1 MSSNKLRV
9 HSFQSLGT
17 VDGPGLRFVVF
28 TQGCNLRCGCC
39 HNPDTWHMNEGKEYS
54 PEEIVSR
61 VVRYKEYFGSEG
73 GITVSGGE
81 PLLQAEAVR
90 KLFELCHENAVN
102 TCLDTSG
109 SIMNDKVKA
118 LLDVTDRVLLD
129 IKYTDEDSYRAHVG
143 CGMQECLEFL
153 DYLSEK
159 NIPVTLRQ
167 VIIPGLNDNEEN
179 IAKLKLIADSHK
191 NVDKRELLA
200 FRKICQVK
208 YDKMGIEFPFGH
220 IPEPSKAK
228 IDELSALLA
237 L

>member
-1 MSSNKLRV
+1 
-9 HSFQSLGT
+9 
-17 VDGPGLRFVVF
+17 
-28 TQGCNLRCGCC
+28 
-39 HNPDTWHMNEGKEYS
+39 MNEGKEYS

-220 IPEPSKAK
+220 IPEPSRVKM
-228 IDELSALLA
+228 DELSALLA
-237 L
+237 P

>member
-1 MSSNKLRV
+1 
-9 HSFQSLGT
+9 
-17 VDGPGLRFVVF
+17 
-28 TQGCNLRCGCC
+28 
-39 HNPDTWHMNEGKEYS
+39 MNEGKEYS

-61 VVRYKEYFGSEG
+61 VVRFKEYFGSEG

-81 PLLQAEAVR
+81 PLLQADAVR
-90 KLFELCHENAVN
+90 TLFELCHENAVN

-129 IKYTDEDSYRAHVG
+129 IKYTDEELYRAHVG

-179 IAKLKLIADSHK
+179 IAKLKEIADSHK
-191 NVDKRELLA
+191 NVDKWELLA

-208 YDKMGIEFPFGH
+208 YDKLGIEFPFGH
-220 IPEPSKAK
+220 ISEPTKAK

-237 L
+237 P

>member
-1 MSSNKLRV
+1 
-9 HSFQSLGT
+9 
-17 VDGPGLRFVVF
+17 
-28 TQGCNLRCGCC
+28 
-39 HNPDTWHMNEGKEYS
+39 MNEGKEYS

-61 VVRYKEYFGSEG
+61 VVRFKEYFGSEG

-81 PLLQAEAVR
+81 PLLQADAVR
-90 KLFELCHENAVN
+90 TLFELCHENAVN

-220 IPEPSKAK
+220 IPEPSRVKM
-228 IDELSALLA
+228 DELSALLA
-237 L
+237 P